1 MATVAWAPIGSSDDT
16 VQLSSPYIRHDSHLI
31 KPGEDFTVRL
41 TTISKS
47 VLDRYRDRMCAGKYG
62 NEYFCL
68 LSQFGIGSNGGE
80 KPSTSINYVAKQDSL
95 SHDVLSLWGENIRFI
110 RDYRDRGSDGN
121 TGKIYVGTSAFC
133 QGIGRSSLEDIREAY
148 NQVTS
153 IVGRFA
159 PWLTP
164 YTTVGGLAVDGVSTI
179 LKKLRDNKS
188 ECIESA
194 LSLYPGSVD
203 SPLPFGDAYLQRGSF
218 IFFYEDLSSSEVS
231 ELYLSRT
238 GQIVSRSSNSTR
250 VPPYVVI
257 NIVEGVIDGPS
268 EILSRA
274 AAVDIL
280 EKYQKQYSLD
290 SNTAAS
296 SMNLLLEGLQKIGD
310 SYYYISRINR
320 YRELASKG
328 DRRSE
333 RETAR
338 MDEFKKEIEERFS
351 QIRLLP

>member
-41 TTISKS
+41 TTISKTI
-47 VLDRYRDRMCAGKYG
+47 LDKYGDRMCAGKFG
-62 NEYFCL
+62 NDYFCL

-95 SHDVLSLWGENIRFI
+95 NHDVLSLWGENIRFI
-110 RDYRDRGSDGN
+110 KDYRDRGTDGN
-121 TGKIYVGTSAFC
+121 TGRIFVGTSAFC
-133 QGIGRSSLEDIREAY
+133 QGIGRSNLDNIREAY
-148 NQVTS
+148 NQVSS

-164 YTTVGGLAVDGVSTI
+164 YTTVGGLAADGVATI

-188 ECIESA
+188 ECIEST

-218 IFFYEDLSSSEVS
+218 VFFYEDISNSEVS
-231 ELYLSRT
+231 DLFLSRS
-238 GQIVSRSSNSTR
+238 GQIVTR
-250 VPPYVVI
+250 NNNARIVPPYVVI
-257 NIVEGVIDGPS
+257 NIVEGVIDAPS

-290 SNTAAS
+290 SNGTPS

-320 YRELASKG
+320 YRELAAKG
-328 DRRSE
+328 DRRSQK
-333 RETAR
+333 ETDR
-338 MDEFKKEIEERFS
+338 MSEIQTEIEERFS
-351 QIRLLP
+351 QVKLIA